1 MPVSINGT
9 SGVTFNDSSVQGAS
23 AIGYSQTWQNM
34 TSSRSI
40 GTTYTNSTGKPIV
53 VTIAATGNGANGLF
67 GITLNSAVT
76 FYSPSAYSGGAWTS
90 VTFIVPN
97 GNTYYTTQQGSNV
110 TLQIWMELR

>member
-40 GTTYTNSTGKPIV
+40 GTTYTNSTGKPIT

-90 VTFIVPN
+90 VTFIVPD